1 MLASLPKT
9 PTGLSPYNYPDR
21 LIGYPYIFNK
31 ETPESQID
39 IISQKDKITHLEM
52 VTKLTDYI
60 SAMKGKPLK
69 DSNKI
74 LICNLD
80 KELFKLNQRIDGQ

>member
-1 MLASLPKT
+1 
-9 PTGLSPYNYPDR
+9 
-21 LIGYPYIFNK
+21 
-31 ETPESQID
+31 
-39 IISQKDKITHLEM
+39 M

-80 KELFKLNQRIDGQ
+80 DSLFKINQRIDSQ